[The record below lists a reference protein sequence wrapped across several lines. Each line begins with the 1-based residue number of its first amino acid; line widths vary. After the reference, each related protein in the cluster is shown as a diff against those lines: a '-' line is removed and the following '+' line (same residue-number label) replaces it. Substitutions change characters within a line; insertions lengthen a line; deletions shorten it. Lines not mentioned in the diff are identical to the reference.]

1 MSAIQYLG
9 NDEFKVSRKE
19 LAGLLKSEAILSALE
34 WAGVDNW
41 CGWDDARGDYVHEY
55 VEEHEDMEA
64 EDPWFDEIVA
74 HKLKLIEEAEDK

>member
-9 NDEFKVSRKE
+9 NDEFKISRNE
-19 LAGLLKSEAILSALE
+19 LAGLLKSDTILSALE
-34 WAGVDNW
+34 WAGVDKC
-41 CGWDDARGDYVHEY
+41 CGCKNKIIDYVREY

-74 HKLKLIEEAEDK
+74 HKLKLIEEAEVK